1 MDLVLTDE
9 QTLLQ
14 ETAREFVSKNSSLRR
29 IRALR
34 DSRDPLGYSRDLW
47 TEMAQLGWLGIPFP
61 EEHGGVGLGYT
72 ELMVVLEEFGRGLMP
87 EPLLSAVS
95 LGGSALA
102 LGGTAEQQQAI
113 LPELTAGNLLIT
125 LAYQEPRS
133 RYNPTLVET
142 RAQRAGGGWTLSG
155 EKVQVPDLCGA
166 DRVIVSA
173 RTAGDVGDTRGV
185 TLFVIDGQA
194 PGVSIDRQWR
204 IDSRNAGHLRLDQV
218 AVGPAHVLGEVDGGA
233 TLLAGVLDR
242 ATAGLCAEM
251 LGSMLAAFEMTLD
264 YLKTRVQFG
273 VPIGSFQALKH
284 RAAKMFIEI
293 ELARSVVLAAHKALD
308 EGSPDVPK
316 LVSAAKARCSDAF
329 VLVSNEMVQMHGG
342 IGMTDEHDA
351 GFFLKRARVADV
363 TFGDA
368 AYHRDRFAT
377 LNGY

>member
-1 MDLVLTDE
+1 MDLVLSDE

-14 ETAREFVSKNSSLRR
+14 ETAREFVNKNSSLRR

-34 DSRDPLGYSRDLW
+34 DSRDPLGHSRDLW
-47 TEMAQLGWLGIPFP
+47 AEMAQLGWLGIPFS

-72 ELMVVLEEFGRGLMP
+72 DLMVVLEEFGRGLMP

-95 LGGSALA
+95 LGGATLA
-102 LGGTAEQQQAI
+102 LGGTAEQQQAV
-113 LPELTAGNLLIT
+113 LPELIAGNMLVT
-125 LAYQEPRS
+125 VAYQEPRS
-133 RYNPTLVET
+133 RYNPTFAET
-142 RAQRAGGGWTLSG
+142 RAERAGGGWTVSG
-155 EKVQVPDLCGA
+155 EKVQVLDLCGA

-173 RTAGDVGDTRGV
+173 RTAGGPGDGHGL
-185 TLFVIDGQA
+185 TLFIIESQA
-194 PGVSIDRQWR
+194 PGVTIERQWR
-204 IDSRNAGHLRLDQV
+204 IDSRNAGYLRLDKV
-218 AVGPAHVLGEVDGGA
+218 KVGSEHVVGEVDGGA
-233 TLLAGVLDR
+233 SLLVAVLDR

-284 RAAKMFIEI
+284 RAAKMFIET
-293 ELARSVVLAAHKALD
+293 ELARSVVLAAHKAID

-316 LVSAAKARCSDAF
+316 LVSAAKARCSDAA
-329 VLVSNEMVQMHGG
+329 VLISNEMVQMHGG

-351 GFFLKRARVADV
+351 GFFLKRARVAEI

-368 AYHRDRFAT
+368 ACHRERFAA
-377 LNGY
+377 LSGY